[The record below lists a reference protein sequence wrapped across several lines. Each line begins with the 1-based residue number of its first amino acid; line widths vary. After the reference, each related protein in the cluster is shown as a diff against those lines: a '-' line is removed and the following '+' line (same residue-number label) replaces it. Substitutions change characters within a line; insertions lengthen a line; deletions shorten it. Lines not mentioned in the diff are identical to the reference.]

1 MKDKLKWL
9 AAFAIPAFG
18 YLMFETT
25 TGNLLH
31 ISFPRAVINLLFYY
45 FLYILV
51 YLGGE
56 PVSGSGCRND
66 GGTVYSGG
74 GRLLCAAV

>member
-51 YLGGE
+51 YLA
-56 PVSGSGCRND
+56 VNRFRQRLQDDGSI
-66 GGTVYSGG
+66 VYSGG